1 MMQKYI
7 VPSGAKVLGDA
18 MGSNPN
24 SYGTLFTNLR
34 VLNENSNPNDTV
46 EYIGLCGET
55 AAHIAAYKNDLKLLD
70 IILKNGFHPNTK
82 NRKGETIM
90 HIAARLG
97 DLETVKLI
105 YGTGKCELDILNVEE
120 LTALDLTQ
128 RSIEEKELFELRI
141 FRTWNRGDENDIS
154 IDKILKGRKA
164 CEIFL
169 KEKVHIDRHART
181 NKIMEDTIAFNKNRT
196 IASRMIR
203 GISSDQNFR
212 SFTNLSYPISD
223 SKKKDMDDI
232 QFFEEGWGYAV
243 GFRIVVIRVY
253 ASEFIHR
260 SLKVGYHNAILKLLN
275 NQK

>member
-1 MMQKYI
+1 
-7 VPSGAKVLGDA
+7 
-18 MGSNPN
+18 
-24 SYGTLFTNLR
+24 
-34 VLNENSNPNDTV
+34 
-46 EYIGLCGET
+46 
-55 AAHIAAYKNDLKLLD
+55 
-70 IILKNGFHPNTK
+70 
-82 NRKGETIM
+82 
-90 HIAARLG
+90 
-97 DLETVKLI
+97 
-105 YGTGKCELDILNVEE
+105 
-120 LTALDLTQ
+120 
-128 RSIEEKELFELRI
+128 
-141 FRTWNRGDENDIS
+141 
-154 IDKILKGRKA
+154 
-164 CEIFL
+164 
-169 KEKVHIDRHART
+169 
-181 NKIMEDTIAFNKNRT
+181 MEDTIAFNKNRT